1 MKQILKGM
9 NLPPVVANKRLPL
22 EEQIKA
28 KQEADVMTL
37 AHSAQGRVSNLVYP
51 TDSAV
56 KADNLR
62 GHYSAMFWTVIAP
75 LNNMAIME
83 TKSAFDELKKEPR
96 LYKQAVKRNAKIAME
111 RIDKYDAAIM
121 RTMASNPCGD
131 RSQYWMDYS
140 DEHYEMMRHDLD
152 IFRLSVLNV
161 LARYNIPLRGIK
173 ARITTS
179 LSLLDYA
186 VGMFDTFFRK
196 IREKTGSDLSRF
208 FTDAR
213 LSYVRD
219 PWEQVHHLTCNDGE
233 DICLNK
239 EHDCEVAFQI
249 IERHAV
255 DIDRI
260 NEIGKVAISYNE
272 DVLKNIYDNP
282 LNKKDGFEK
291 SYKEIVK

>member
-28 KQEADVMTL
+28 KQDADVMSL

-62 GHYSAMFWTVIAP
+62 DHYSAMFWTVIAP

-121 RTMASNPCGD
+121 RTMKGNPYGD
-131 RSQYWMDYS
+131 RRQYWMDYS

-161 LARYNIPLRGIK
+161 LARYNIPHRDIK
-173 ARITTS
+173 ARITCA

-196 IREKTGSDLSRF
+196 VQEKTGSDLSRF
-208 FTDAR
+208 FQDAR
-213 LSYVRD
+213 LSYIRD

-233 DICLNK
+233 NIRLNDEK
-239 EHDCEVAFQI
+239 DCELAFQI

-260 NEIGKVAISYNE
+260 NEVGKVAIEYNPGIT
-272 DVLKNIYDNP
+272 DKVYDNP
-282 LNKKDGFEK
+282 LNSNECFER